1 MKPNVL
7 FIIDSF
13 EQGGSER
20 QALQLLR
27 QLHESGQVRVRLACL
42 QDRGSLKQEAEQLG
56 VGEIHEYP
64 LTSFY
69 DLNFV
74 KQLGRLVSYVR
85 ENKIDVIHTHC
96 FYTNIFGMTGGF
108 LAGVPARVTSKG
120 ETDGF
125 RTPLQKRVERMSF
138 RLGHRVIANCLVV
151 REMLIREGVNPQRV
165 IQHYN
170 GLDLARMKVL
180 PDISRDRALAKLNLP
195 AGKRFVTIVA
205 NLRNPVKDH
214 PMFLRAAARVRATV
228 PDAAFVIA
236 GEGELMPSLRELAA
250 ELGIDGDVHFI
261 GRCDYVAMLLHASNV
276 GVLSSKAEGFAN
288 AILEYMAADLPV
300 VATDV
305 GGVREAIVEGET
317 GYVVASGDDEQMAQ
331 RLIQVLANDENAR
344 AMGLRGKAMVAE
356 KFSSEHHLRNTL
368 ELYDELLARRPD
380 RTTESSIRQQNETAP
395 KSRESFALAQA
406 FTPGIENVRQTKAS
420 LRRLK

>member
-1 MKPNVL
+1 MQPNVL

-27 QLHESGQVRVRLACL
+27 QLHESGEVRMRLACL
-42 QDRGSLKQEAEQLG
+42 QDRGSLKAEAEQLG
-56 VGEIHEYP
+56 IGEIHEYP

-74 KQLGRLVSYVR
+74 RQLRRLVSYVK
-85 ENKIDVIHTHC
+85 EHKIDVVHTHC

-125 RTPLQKRVERMSF
+125 RTAMQKRAERMSF
-138 RLGHRVIANCLVV
+138 VLSHRVIANCLVV
-151 REMLIREGVNPQRV
+151 QDMLIREGVNPKRV

-170 GLDLARMKVL
+170 GLDLDRLKVS
-180 PDISRDRALAKLNLP
+180 PDISRDDAIAKFGLP
-195 AGKRFVTIVA
+195 AGRRFITIVA

-214 PMFLRAAARVRATV
+214 PMFLRAAARVRAAV

-236 GEGELMPSLRELAA
+236 GEGELMPSLRKLAA
-250 ELGIDGDVHFI
+250 ELGIAGDVHFI
-261 GRCDYVAMLLHASNV
+261 GRCDDVAMLLHASNV

-288 AILEYMAADLPV
+288 AILEYMAAGLPA
-300 VATDV
+300 VATAV
-305 GGVREAIVEGET
+305 GGVREAIVEGQT
-317 GYVVASGDDEQMAQ
+317 GYIVPSGDDEAMAA
-331 RLIQVLANDENAR
+331 RIIQVLADDDNAR
-344 AMGLRGKAMVAE
+344 AMGSRGKAIVAE
-356 KFSSEHHLRNTL
+356 KFSSEHHLQNTL
-368 ELYDELLARRPD
+368 ELYEELLTTRAAR
-380 RTTESSIRQQNETAP
+380 TESESVRLGAAGQVPRLNE
-395 KSRESFALAQA
+395 K
-406 FTPGIENVRQTKAS
+406 N
-420 LRRLK
+420 

>member
-27 QLHESGQVRVRLACL
+27 QLHESGAVRVRLACL
-42 QDRGSLKQEAEQLG
+42 QDRGSLRQEAEQLG
-56 VGEIHEYP
+56 IGEIHEYP

-69 DLNFV
+69 DLNFA
-74 KQLGRLVSYVR
+74 KQLRRIVSYVR
-85 ENKIDVIHTHC
+85 QNRIDVVHTHC
-96 FYTNIFGMTGGF
+96 FYTNIFGMTGAF

-125 RTPLQKRVERMSF
+125 RSSLQKRAERLSF
-138 RLGHRVIANCLVV
+138 LLGHRVIANCLVV
-151 REMLIREGVNPQRV
+151 QDMLVREGVNPKRV

-170 GLDLARMKVL
+170 GLDLDRLKI
-180 PDISRDRALAKLNLP
+180 PDGVSREDALARFGLP
-195 AGKRFVTIVA
+195 SGRRFISIVA

-214 PMFLRAAARVRATV
+214 PMFLRAAARVRHAV
-228 PDAAFVIA
+228 PDAAFIIA
-236 GEGELMPSLRELAA
+236 GEGELMPGLRELAA
-250 ELGIDGDVHFI
+250 ELGIADDVHFI
-261 GRCDYVAMLLHASNV
+261 GRCDDVAMLLHGSNV

-288 AILEYMAADLPV
+288 AILEYMAAGLPV

-317 GYVVASGDDEQMAQ
+317 GHIVASGDDEQMAQ
-331 RLIQVLANDENAR
+331 RIIQVLANDDNAR
-344 AMGLRGKAMVAE
+344 AMGARGRSVVSA

-368 ELYDELLARRPD
+368 ELYDELLSGRSDQSPARQN
-380 RTTESSIRQQNETAP
+380 SSDPVAAGLWKRSQ
-395 KSRESFALAQA
+395 
-406 FTPGIENVRQTKAS
+406 
-420 LRRLK
+420 

>member
-7 FIIDSF
+7 FLIDSF

-27 QLHESGQVRVRLACL
+27 QLHESGRVRVRLACL

-56 VGEIHEYP
+56 IGAIHEYP

-69 DLNFV
+69 DLNFL
-74 KQLGRLVSYVR
+74 KQLGRFVSYVK
-85 ENKIDVIHTHC
+85 EHKIDVVHTHC

-125 RTPLQKRVERMSF
+125 RSAMQKRAERMSF
-138 RLGHRVIANCLVV
+138 ILGHRVIANCLVV
-151 REMLIREGVNPQRV
+151 QNMLIRQGVSPKRI

-170 GLDLARMKVL
+170 GLDLDRLRVPSNVYRDEAIAKFGL
-180 PDISRDRALAKLNLP
+180 PSGR
-195 AGKRFVTIVA
+195 RFITIVA

-214 PMFLRAAARVRATV
+214 PVFLRAAARVRAAV
-228 PDAAFVIA
+228 PDAAFVVA
-236 GEGELMPSLRELAA
+236 GEGELMPSLRELAVD
-250 ELGIDGDVHFI
+250 LGIADDVHFI
-261 GRCDYVAMLLHASNV
+261 GRCDDVAMLLHGSNI

-288 AILEYMAADLPV
+288 AILEYMAAGLPV

-305 GGVREAIVEGET
+305 GGVREAIVEGVT
-317 GYVVASGDDEQMAQ
+317 GYVVASGDDERMAE
-331 RLIQVLANDENAR
+331 RIIQVLADDENAR
-344 AMGLRGKAMVAE
+344 VMGSRGKAIVAE

-368 ELYDELLARRPD
+368 DLYDELL
-380 RTTESSIRQQNETAP
+380 TESSAQTESESL
-395 KSRESFALAQA
+395 KSRGA
-406 FTPGIENVRQTKAS
+406 RQVP
-420 LRRLK
+420 RLNEKN

>member
-27 QLHESGQVRVRLACL
+27 QLHQSGRVDVRLACL
-42 QDRGSLKQEAEQLG
+42 QDKGSLKAEAEKLSI
-56 VGEIHEYP
+56 GEIHEYP

-69 DLNFV
+69 DRNFLT
-74 KQLGRLVSYVR
+74 QLRRLIRYLK
-85 ENKIDVIHTHC
+85 ENRIDVVHTHC
-96 FYTNIFGMTGGF
+96 FYTNIFGMIGAY
-108 LAGVPARVTSKG
+108 LARVPGLTSKG

-125 RTPLQKRVERMSF
+125 RTPMQKRVERFSF
-138 RLGHRVIANCLVV
+138 RLANRVIANCLVV
-151 REMLIREGVNPQRV
+151 QDMLIHEGVDPKRI

-170 GLDLARMKVL
+170 GLDLDRMKVRLGLTREAARAKFGL
-180 PDISRDRALAKLNLP
+180 PET
-195 AGKRFVTIVA
+195 GKRFMTIVA

-214 PMFLRAAARVRATV
+214 EMFLRAAARVRAQI

-236 GEGELMPSLRELAA
+236 GEGELMPGLRELADQ
-250 ELGIDGDVHFI
+250 LGIPEDVHFI
-261 GRCDYVAMLLHASNV
+261 GRCDDVATLLFASHV

-288 AILEYMAADLPV
+288 AILEYMAVGLPV

-305 GGVREAIVEGET
+305 GGVREAIIEGQT
-317 GYVVASGDDEQMAQ
+317 GFVVPAGDDAQMAA
-331 RLIQVLANDENAR
+331 RIIEVLSDDDRAR
-344 AMGLRGKAMVAE
+344 EMGARGKAIVAE

-368 ELYDELLARRPD
+368 ELYDEVLGN
-380 RTTESSIRQQNETAP
+380 RQPMTGRGQ
-395 KSRESFALAQA
+395 
-406 FTPGIENVRQTKAS
+406 IEWQLNQ
-420 LRRLK
+420 